1 MYSLY
6 VGSRKRQLEAFVSM
20 LSWYDCWQSL
30 VNFNLPFFF
39 FFRVVINITRQS
51 SSNCVLLSLGA
62 MNSPPVIHPRFADWI
77 NTRSCWIL
85 NTSCRVYIS
94 ILVFWI
100 NEDIFQYISLNIVYW
115 LCISNVKVPDIY
127 PWKMLTVIM
136 NIKKNHPFTVTPAL
150 KGTSITNHC
159 L

>member
-6 VGSRKRQLEAFVSM
+6 VWSRKRQLEAFVSM

-39 FFRVVINITRQS
+39 CSASWLISLVKARPIAFF
-51 SSNCVLLSLGA
+51 
-62 MNSPPVIHPRFADWI
+62 SPPVIHPRFADWI

>member
-1 MYSLY
+1 LWSTFCWF
-6 VGSRKRQLEAFVSM
+6 K
-20 LSWYDCWQSL
+20 LS
-30 VNFNLPFFF
+30 
-39 FFRVVINITRQS
+39 S

-85 NTSCRVYIS
+85 NTCCRVYIS
-94 ILVFWI
+94 RLVFWI

-115 LCISNVKVPDIY
+115 LRISNVKVPDIY

-150 KGTSITNHC
+150 ICYRGALYRQWFVIEEFPLRQVWVYNGIVSWPKVKESTAFNVLQITVI
-159 L
+159 